1 MLFLVDILI
10 SLIAFNVSNPMAN
23 IYLRVSSYVAA
34 FCRSVGDGNSL
45 PKHTPIKFSEY
56 TQEYAVLYNGLRIV
70 PEAQQHRASCYSQ
83 SAWSNM
89 SRGRLPN
96 GGKPIINR
104 EPSDFLTYAEV
115 CTLES
120 QANKTKTDAYD
131 FICIECPREVVQNN
145 HVLRVGKSY
154 TLDSEAARDLRRLL
168 KATFVKTYLEFEN
181 NNNLFAKS
189 QGFHRSG
196 IEILERFFMEHD
208 IPVYHDLR
216 ERETMRRLIQR
227 WRKEAESLAN
237 SPAII
242 NNDLI
247 TRIDEHER
255 RGGLPRYDDES

>member
-1 MLFLVDILI
+1 
-10 SLIAFNVSNPMAN
+10 MAN

-45 PKHTPIKFSEY
+45 PKSQPIKFSEY

-70 PEAQQHRASCYSQ
+70 PESQQHRASCYSQ

-104 EPSDFLTYAEV
+104 NPDDFLTYAEV

-120 QANKTKTDAYD
+120 LTNKTKTDAYD

-145 HVLRVGKSY
+145 RVFRVGKSY
-154 TLDSEAARDLRRLL
+154 TLDSGAARDLRRLP
-168 KATFVKTYLEFEN
+168 KATLLKTYLDSEN
-181 NNNLFAKS
+181 HNKIFAKS
-189 QGFHRSG
+189 KGFHRSG
-196 IEILERFFMEHD
+196 IEIMERFFMEHD
-208 IPVYHDLR
+208 IPVSHDLR
-216 ERETMRRLIQR
+216 ERETMRRLVQR
-227 WRKEAESLAN
+227 WRKEAEELAN
-237 SPAII
+237 APVII
-242 NNDLI
+242 NNELI

-255 RGGLPRYDDES
+255 RGGLPRYDM